1 MVTERNQI
9 TITEGCVENAD
20 SHPLLIRIHAWL
32 TLKFISMN
40 IKRNNIIYNEYRIE
54 FISYIKEENDYA
66 T

>member
-9 TITEGCVENAD
+9 MTTEGCVGNAH
-20 SHPLLIRIHAWL
+20 SHPLLIIIHAWL
-32 TLKFISMN
+32 TLKFVSMN
-40 IKRNNIIYNEYRIE
+40 IERNNIIYNGYRIE